1 MEGLADSWDQE
12 KVNGICKQ
20 YGEIVKV
27 KLSRILGTKGKNF
40 GYITFVSR
48 ESAIACVDGIN
59 NTRIGE
65 GEIKVV
71 KVLLFFELSISL
83 LWMQYSYL

>member
-1 MEGLADSWDQE
+1 MEGLADSWDHE
-12 KVNGICKQ
+12 KVNGICEQ

-27 KLSRILGTKGKNF
+27 KLSRIQGTKGKNF
-40 GYITFVSR
+40 GYITFVSQ

-59 NTRIGE
+59 NTQMGE
-65 GEIKVV
+65 GEIKV

-83 LWMQYSYL
+83 IWMQYSYL